1 MQIDYTGKTISHYR
15 IIEKLGAGGMGVVYK
30 AEDLRLHRPVAV
42 KFLAPE
48 FGRDSRARTRFER
61 EARTAS
67 SLNHSNICTIY
78 EVEEYDDQPVIVMEL
93 LEGRTLKE
101 IVREG
106 PAPETQLL
114 DLGIQISDAL
124 DAAHAKGIVHRDI
137 KPANIFVTTRGQ
149 AKILDFGL
157 AKIDSLSDHDCSDS
171 QATALASDDP
181 LTNPGTALGT
191 VSYMSPEQVRAA
203 AVDGRTDLFS
213 FGAVLY
219 EMATGKLAFGGESPG
234 IIFDAVLNRVPV
246 PPGRLNPGLF
256 PELERIIGKCLEKD
270 RDIRYQHASEIR
282 SDLQRLKRGTDSRPA
297 ITVAEPACAVSGR
310 KRWKVIVSG
319 VAVLAALAVTGSL
332 YFRDLR
338 AAPKLTDND
347 KIILADFANKTNDPV
362 FNETLRQGLA
372 VQLQQSPFLSLVP
385 ERRIQQTLRLMGQQ
399 PDARLTSAI
408 AREIC
413 ERMASAAVLEGSIA
427 NLGTQYV
434 LGLRATNC
442 RTGDVLDEEQA
453 QAAKKEEVLNVLSRV
468 ASQFRTRV
476 GESLATVEK
485 YNVPLSEATT
495 PSIEALKAYTTA
507 YQIDMSM
514 GTAASVP
521 YYKRATEIDS
531 GFAAA
536 YANLGLSYSILG
548 ESVLSTENL
557 TKAYQLRDH
566 ASEAERFF
574 INLNYDRSVT
584 GNLEKAQQT
593 CELWIQA
600 YPRDASYSLCAGYIS
615 QGMGDYEKSIKWAR
629 RAIDLEPDVVYGY
642 LNSAISSIYLSKL
655 DQAESIILQAS
666 QRKLDAPDFMI
677 QRYYLDFLKGD
688 RAGMEHEVAL
698 SRGIPGIGDLLVHS
712 EALAFA
718 NSGHLKQAVQ
728 MSERAVEIALLADQR
743 ERAATYKSG
752 AAVVQALFGNA
763 SEAKRNALAALN
775 LSDGR
780 DVAYAAAFALALSGD
795 TSRPQMIA
803 DDLEKKFPEETA
815 VRFSSVP
822 TLRALLVLKQKQPGK
837 AVEQLQVA
845 MPHELGL
852 PRIAFSA
859 FYGALYPVY
868 VRGLA
873 FLAADQGA
881 EAAAEFEKILNHR
894 GIVLAD
900 PIGALAHLQLG
911 RALAMSGDKTKA
923 KALYQEFFTLWKD
936 ADPDIPILQQAKTE
950 YARLQ

>member
-1 MQIDYTGKTISHYR
+1 MHIDYTGKTISHYR

-30 AEDLRLHRPVAV
+30 AEDLRLHRLVAI

-48 FGRDSRARTRFER
+48 VGRDSRARTRFER

-78 EVEEYDDQPVIVMEL
+78 EVEEHDDQPLIVMEL

-101 IVREG
+101 IVHER
-106 PAPETQLL
+106 PLPETQLL
-114 DLGIQISDAL
+114 DFGIQISDAL
-124 DAAHAKGIVHRDI
+124 DTAHAKGIVHRDI

-157 AKIDSLSDHDCSDS
+157 AKSDSLSGHDCSDS
-171 QATALASDDP
+171 QATTLATEDP
-181 LTNPGTALGT
+181 LTNTGTALGT
-191 VSYMSPEQVRAA
+191 VSYMSPEQVRAG
-203 AVDGRTDLFS
+203 VLDGRTDLFS

-219 EMATGKLAFGGESPG
+219 EMATGKLAFRGESPG

-246 PPGRLNPGLF
+246 PPCRLNPGLS
-256 PELERIIGKCLEKD
+256 PELERIISKCLEKD
-270 RDIRYQHASEIR
+270 RDLRYQHASEIR
-282 SDLQRLKRGTDSRPA
+282 SDLQRLKRDTDSRSA
-297 ITVAEPACAVSGR
+297 ITVAQPATAVNTR
-310 KRWKVIVSG
+310 RRLKLIVSSVAL
-319 VAVLAALAVTGSL
+319 VAVLAVAGYL
-332 YFRDLR
+332 YFRGFR
-338 AAPKLTDND
+338 SAPKLTDND

-362 FNETLRQGLA
+362 FDETLRQGLA
-372 VQLQQSPFLSLVP
+372 VQLQQSPFLSLVS
-385 ERRIQQTLRLMGQQ
+385 ERRIQQTLRLMGQ
-399 PDARLTSAI
+399 PPEARLTSPI

-413 ERMASAAVLEGSIA
+413 ERTASAAVLEGSIA
-427 NLGTQYV
+427 SLGTQYV

-453 QAAKKEEVLNVLSRV
+453 QATKKEDVLNVLSQV

-495 PSIEALKAYTTA
+495 SSIEALKAYTTA
-507 YQIDMSM
+507 YQIDMSK

-521 YYKRATEIDS
+521 YYKRATEIDP

-548 ESVLSTENL
+548 ESVLSTESL
-557 TKAYQLRDH
+557 TKAYELRDH

-584 GNLEKAQQT
+584 GNLEKAQRT

-600 YPRDASYSLCAGYIS
+600 YPRDAAYSLCAGYIS
-615 QGMGDYEKSIKWAR
+615 QGTGDYEKSIEWAR

-642 LNSAISSIYLSKL
+642 LNSAISSVYLGRF
-655 DQAESIILQAS
+655 DQAGSIILRAS

-677 QRYYLDFLKGD
+677 QRYYLALLKGD
-688 RAGMEHEVAL
+688 RAGLEHEVAL
-698 SRGIPGIGDLLVHS
+698 SRGIPGIGDLIVHS
-712 EALAFA
+712 QALVFA
-718 NSGHLKQAVQ
+718 NSGHLNQAIQ
-728 MSERAVEIALLADQR
+728 MSERAVEIAQLADQR
-743 ERAATYKSG
+743 ERAATYKAG
-752 AAVVQALFGNA
+752 DAVVQAFFGNA
-763 SEAKRNALAALN
+763 SEAKRNAVAALN

-780 DVAYAAAFALALSGD
+780 DVAYASAFALALSGD
-795 TSRPQMIA
+795 TSRPQTIA

-822 TLRALLVLKQKQPGK
+822 TLRAVLALNQKQPGK
-837 AVEQLQVA
+837 AIEQLQIA
-845 MPHELGL
+845 IPHELGL
-852 PRIAFSA
+852 PRIAFDA
-859 FYGALYPVY
+859 FFGALYPVY
-868 VRGLA
+868 IRGLA
-873 FLAADQGA
+873 FLARNQGA

-923 KALYQEFFTLWKD
+923 KAAYEDFLTLWKD
-936 ADPDIPILQQAKTE
+936 ADPDIPILQQAKSE
-950 YARLQ
+950 YSKLQ